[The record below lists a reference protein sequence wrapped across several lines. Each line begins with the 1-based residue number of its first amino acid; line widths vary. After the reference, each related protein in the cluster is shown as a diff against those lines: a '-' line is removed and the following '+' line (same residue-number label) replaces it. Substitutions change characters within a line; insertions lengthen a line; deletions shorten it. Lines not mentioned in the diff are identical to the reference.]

1 MLTKAVPMQLNGTRS
16 GLLSVTL
23 YQNCKI
29 KHARQTC
36 RTWRWIKT
44 IPGSKMTTQPSE
56 LTSSKND
63 PAHNTGRRARKQ
75 LAMIWFEDDE
85 VPYHKDQW

>member
-1 MLTKAVPMQLNGTRS
+1 MPYVALDKNDPRL
-16 GLLSVTL
+16 
-23 YQNCKI
+23 KDDD
-29 KHARQTC
+29 
-36 RTWRWIKT
+36 
-44 IPGSKMTTQPSE
+44 TTFGVN
-56 LTSSKND
+56 LFKYD